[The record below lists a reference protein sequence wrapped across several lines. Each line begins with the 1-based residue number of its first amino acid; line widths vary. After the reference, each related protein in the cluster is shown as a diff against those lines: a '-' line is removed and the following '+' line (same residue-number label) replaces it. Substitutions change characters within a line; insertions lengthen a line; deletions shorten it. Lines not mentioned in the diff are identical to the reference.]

1 MNEHLGEEVAEVEHQ
16 AVVLVVHVA
25 VVIVGVV
32 VVVDDV
38 LLLLEDLVLSS
49 HLARLV
55 LWERR
60 LIQREMLDGA
70 LPSQFSLTSSSK
82 RSCSG
87 VSSCWRKTLV
97 SMAWSSGGPTW

>member
-1 MNEHLGEEVAEVEHQ
+1 VNEHLGEEVAEVEHQ

-49 HLARLV
+49 HQACLMGETAHPARDAG
-55 LWERR
+55 R
-60 LIQREMLDGA
+60 
-70 LPSQFSLTSSSK
+70 
-82 RSCSG
+82 
-87 VSSCWRKTLV
+87 
-97 SMAWSSGGPTW
+97 GPPIPVVVELE